1 MADYQVMKPSSS
13 QKNDRHPFVGV
24 GLLKSGNFGYAEQ
37 TRHSKELKYIWLF
50 TRFFVPL
57 HPQHIEF
64 VYGSS
69 C

>member
-1 MADYQVMKPSSS
+1 MKPSSS

-57 HPQHIEF
+57 HP
-64 VYGSS
+64 
-69 C
+69 